1 LGADIALNRSNIE
14 TKLITTVKSLVKI
27 IMGNDE
33 AHGYPHIER
42 VEKLALWIA
51 SHYENQVDKELL
63 LISILL
69 HDIGRF
75 TPKANEVNHAV
86 VSAEI
91 AEKIL
96 RCLGYPEDRI
106 SLVKDIIKSHS
117 YSLNIEPKNIEAKIL
132 SDADKLD
139 ALGAIGIARVFIHS
153 ARFNRSLIDSLNHFK
168 EKIVKLPSLMYT
180 EVARKEAMKRL
191 KIVLDFIKSLEEEL
205 KFIGKIDKTK
215 WT

>member
-1 LGADIALNRSNIE
+1 
-14 TKLITTVKSLVKI
+14 
-27 IMGNDE
+27 MGDDE

-51 SHYENQVDKELL
+51 NHYKNRVDKELL
-63 LISILL
+63 LISVLL

-75 TPKANEVNHAV
+75 APKANEVNHAV
-86 VSAEI
+86 ISAEI

-139 ALGAIGIARVFIHS
+139 ALGAIGIARAFMHS
-153 ARFNRSLIDSLNHFK
+153 ARFNRSLRDSLNHFK
-168 EKIVKLPSLMYT
+168 EKIVKLPNLMYT
-180 EVARKEAMKRL
+180 EVARKEAMRRL
-191 KIVLDFIKSLEEEL
+191 KIVLNFIKSLEGEL
-205 KFIGKIDKTK
+205 KFIGKVDKTK